1 MEYLRDAG
9 GEVQWVDCLLSKRE
23 ALASISGTAEIQ
35 MERGITIHACNPR
48 TREVETGGLGISRL
62 HRELDANLGYVR
74 PCFCF
79 KAYGVARMARSM
91 VEGTDCHPRPDLHP
105 QVEEENQLLT
115 VGSLTST
122 CVLRRTGAPSIIK

>member
-48 TREVETGGLGISRL
+48 TREVETGGLGVERQPRL
-62 HRELDANLGYVR
+62 HRELDANPGYVR

-79 KAYGVARMARSM
+79 KAYGVARMARSV
-91 VEGTDCHPRPDLHP
+91 VEGTGCHPRPGLHP

-115 VGSLTST
+115 V
-122 CVLRRTGAPSIIK
+122 VL